1 MSSKLLE
8 KTEDTK
14 APPAA
19 VLLFYLKLR
28 LIAVLFLNHK
38 NYLWLIPCVFFFNF
52 IYLFLAVLGLLLHG
66 LFSSCGQR
74 GPHSS
79 FGVWTSLGC
88 GARALEHS
96 GFSICSKWLSSCGA
110 WAWLP
115 HSVWGLSSLTGD

>member
-38 NYLWLIPCVFFFNF
+38 NYLWLIPCVFFFKFHLF
-52 IYLFLAVLGLLLHG
+52 ISGCAG
-66 LFSSCGQR
+66 
-74 GPHSS
+74 S
-79 FGVWTSLGC
+79 FV
-88 GARALEHS
+88 
-96 GFSICSKWLSSCGA
+96 A
-110 WAWLP
+110 WAFL
-115 HSVWGLSSLTGD
+115 